1 MRGRRRK
8 RDGDTHVCWLAQKY
22 KGLKDRVKD
31 RIKERQKEIKKE
43 RGRISKAERDRRQ
56 TKRERQTQRG

>member
-8 RDGDTHVCWLAQKY
+8 RGGDTCVCWLAQKY

-43 RGRISKAERDRRQ
+43 SKNEQGRKRQ
-56 TKRERQTQRG
+56 TTD